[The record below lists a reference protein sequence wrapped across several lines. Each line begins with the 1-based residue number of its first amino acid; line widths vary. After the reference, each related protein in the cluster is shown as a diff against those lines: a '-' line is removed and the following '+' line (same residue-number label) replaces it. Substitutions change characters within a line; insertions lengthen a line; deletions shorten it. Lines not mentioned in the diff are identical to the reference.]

1 MRHVFQS
8 GTTTRPH
15 YSRKGR
21 DSGSSLYLVQGADD
35 QTARRRRAVPT
46 LHLPEVRV
54 PARHEVGEEIA
65 EDCSCV
71 PASTD
76 EEDQVAWSIA
86 PAPLGATLPGFSS
99 WKPSGIPAAAVCDRG
114 ALVSSSFPSR
124 KSLGGSPLL
133 RRSPLTPCH
142 PFKVSGDGSLVD
154 PSPCALAGRS
164 RRSLQLNKDSQ
175 PFFSPRL
182 TTTLDLSPPLF
193 PLSNGSD
200 LLAIPP
206 YGSKTA
212 R

>member
-142 PFKVSGDGSLVD
+142 PFL
-154 PSPCALAGRS
+154 S
-164 RRSLQLNKDSQ
+164 RRGQVACRPVPLADPQGHWHHQPKLILPFLFIDRCAADISNSQ
-175 PFFSPRL
+175 TQRYVFSFFIFHFYNFPPFFSGTP
-182 TTTLDLSPPLF
+182 
-193 PLSNGSD
+193 
-200 LLAIPP
+200 
-206 YGSKTA
+206 
-212 R
+212 